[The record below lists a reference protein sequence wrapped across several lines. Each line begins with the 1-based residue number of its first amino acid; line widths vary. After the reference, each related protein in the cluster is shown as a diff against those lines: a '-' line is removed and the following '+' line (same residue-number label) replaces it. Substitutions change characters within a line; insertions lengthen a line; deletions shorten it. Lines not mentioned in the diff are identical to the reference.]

1 MDFVAALIGSAIG
14 AVISGLIIWII
25 GKLNLGLEVE
35 NFGWAI
41 IAGVL
46 IAVLTSLI
54 IQVLGNFNVIT
65 TGFMGA
71 VIWVVAAASVIV
83 SSGSFLKGLKV
94 NGYTGAL
101 IAAVAIAV
109 INYALCSHGHGLAPA
124 RHGRPRGS
132 RPTPTY

>member
-25 GKLNLGLEVE
+25 SKLNLGLEVE

-46 IAVLTSLI
+46 IGVLTNLI
-54 IQVLGNFNVIT
+54 LQILGNFNIIT
-65 TGFMGA
+65 TGFIGA
-71 VIWVVAAASVIV
+71 IMYALVAAGVIL

-94 NGYTGAL
+94 NGYSGAL

-109 INYALCSHGHGLAPA
+109 INYAFIWLMGLLNLA
-124 RHGRPRGS
+124 
-132 RPTPTY
+132 